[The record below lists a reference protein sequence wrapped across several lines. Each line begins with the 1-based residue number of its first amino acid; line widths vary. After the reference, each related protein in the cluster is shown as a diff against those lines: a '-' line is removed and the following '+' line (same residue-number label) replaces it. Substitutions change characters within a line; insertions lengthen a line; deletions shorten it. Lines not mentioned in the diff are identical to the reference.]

1 MRGKTLTE
9 KENYSDL
16 VTTMDS
22 KASPQA
28 DSPLQ
33 RDSGGKTGQKL
44 RRRAED
50 AAREKV
56 AQMQEKIDTLSPEEA
71 RHLFH
76 ELCVHEIELE
86 MQNDELRR
94 IQGDLEASRARYFDL
109 YDLAPVGYF
118 TINDKGLIL
127 EANLTAANLL
137 GVARGTLVKQ
147 PLSRFIVRDDQDIYY
162 RHRKLLLETG
172 TPQVCEVMMLRADAA
187 PFWVRMEA
195 SMRQDSESAETVYRA
210 VMSDITES
218 KQMEETQLFLLQSGY
233 SGEDFFVSLARYV
246 AQSLSMDYVC
256 IDRLLGDKLTAQ
268 TVAIYFDGK
277 FEDNVEYALKDTP
290 CGDAVGKTICCF
302 PRDVRHLFP
311 QDVILQEM
319 AAESYVG
326 CTLWSSKGQPIGLI
340 AVISRKH
347 LANPRLAESIL
358 KLVATRAAGELERR
372 QTEME
377 LKAHQLQLEAANK
390 ELESF
395 SYSVSHDLRAPL
407 RAIDGFSR
415 IILKQQWDKFDEN
428 TRRQFNLIRDNT
440 KMMEILIDNLLT
452 FSRVISNNMTI
463 SEINMDKLAK
473 EVWEELW
480 AANQKRKL
488 EVKITDIMPGFGDRN
503 LIKQVLLNLFS
514 NAVKFTKN
522 QKPGIIEMSSYKEGD
537 KIVYSLKDNGAGF
550 DMEYYDKLFGVFQR
564 LHSNEE
570 YEGTGVGLAIV
581 QRIIHRHG
589 SRVWGEAKVDEGA
602 TFYFT
607 LPAG

>member
-1 MRGKTLTE
+1 
-9 KENYSDL
+9 
-16 VTTMDS
+16 
-22 KASPQA
+22 
-28 DSPLQ
+28 
-33 RDSGGKTGQKL
+33 
-44 RRRAED
+44 
-50 AAREKV
+50 
-56 AQMQEKIDTLSPEEA
+56 
-71 RHLFH
+71 
-76 ELCVHEIELE
+76 
-86 MQNDELRR
+86 
-94 IQGDLEASRARYFDL
+94 
-109 YDLAPVGYF
+109 
-118 TINDKGLIL
+118 
-127 EANLTAANLL
+127 
-137 GVARGTLVKQ
+137 
-147 PLSRFIVRDDQDIYY
+147 
-162 RHRKLLLETG
+162 
-172 TPQVCEVMMLRADAA
+172 
-187 PFWVRMEA
+187 
-195 SMRQDSESAETVYRA
+195 
-210 VMSDITES
+210 
-218 KQMEETQLFLLQSGY
+218 
-233 SGEDFFVSLARYV
+233 
-246 AQSLSMDYVC
+246 
-256 IDRLLGDKLTAQ
+256 
-268 TVAIYFDGK
+268 
-277 FEDNVEYALKDTP
+277 
-290 CGDAVGKTICCF
+290 
-302 PRDVRHLFP
+302 
-311 QDVILQEM
+311 M

-347 LANPRLAESIL
+347 LANPRPAESIL
-358 KLVATRAAGELERR
+358 KLVAMRAAGELERR
-372 QTEME
+372 QAEMA

-452 FSRVISNNMTI
+452 FSRVISNNMTV
-463 SEINMDKLAK
+463 SEINMDKLAT
-473 EVWEELW
+473 EVWKELW

-488 EVKITDIMPGFGDRN
+488 EVKITDIMPGFGDRT